1 MISWIKNL
9 FVPHKGNAYRPDL
22 LERVSIGI
30 MLILVLLSFA
40 MANVQALLWMNS
52 QWLVSTIL
60 PATIV
65 TLTNGERM
73 SDALGPLMRN
83 EDLDRAA
90 RLKAEN
96 MAKESYFAHY
106 SPNGVSPWHWFD
118 EVGYN
123 YLHAGENLAVHF
135 TDSDAVVDAWMD
147 SPTHRANIMNGEYEE
162 IGVGSAKGIYNGHET
177 IFVVQLFG
185 TKRKGIPAPQVGGA
199 AVESAPSVAVERVP
213 LEESMTNVA
222 PASVRTESLTAL
234 SPEVEIVSDV
244 SSPDLLDSQEAV
256 AQLEKQ
262 IPEEQMIEISREGE
276 KESETVAVTKSGE
289 EPARVAPLR
298 VATAPSLWL
307 QTVYGMLALLVI
319 GSLLFSLFYEW
330 RRHRLIQTV
339 YAGGLLAVMA
349 LLLYVHSALT
359 GYVLIV

>member
-1 MISWIKNL
+1 MFSWIKNL
-9 FVPHKGNAYRPDL
+9 LVPHKGNAYRPDL
-22 LERVSIGI
+22 LERVSMGV
-30 MLILVLLSFA
+30 MLVLVLLSFA

-52 QWLVSTIL
+52 EWLVSTIL

-65 TLTNGERM
+65 TLTNSEREN
-73 SDALGPLMRN
+73 DAIGPLVRN

-90 RLKAEN
+90 RLKAED

-147 SPTHRANIMNGEYEE
+147 SPTHRANIMNSEYEE
-162 IGVGSAKGIYNGHET
+162 IGVGSAKGMYNGHET

-185 TKRKGIPAPQVGGA
+185 TKRIGVLTPQVGGA
-199 AVESAPSVAVERVP
+199 AKENAPSVAVERIPVAEP
-213 LEESMTNVA
+213 TADIA
-222 PASVRTESLTAL
+222 PATVRTESLTAL
-234 SPEVEIVSDV
+234 PSQIEVA
-244 SSPDLLDSQEAV
+244 PDSTEPQTV
-256 AQLEKQ
+256 
-262 IPEEQMIEISREGE
+262 PNEQMIEVSRDGVR
-276 KESETVAVTKSGE
+276 ESETTAITESEK
-289 EPARVAPLR
+289 EPASSAPLR
-298 VATAPSLWL
+298 LATEPSLWL
-307 QTVYGMLALLVI
+307 QTVYGMLALLVV
-319 GSLLFSLFYEW
+319 GSLVCSLFYEW

-349 LLLYVHSALT
+349 LLLYMHTTLT